1 MLEMGCGIDGYIE
14 LKPDWKGSL
23 EAITAAAADG
33 AGGVGVDGEP
43 TGSEP
48 FPSDERPPM
57 PLLLLLLA
65 MECAVT

>member
-23 EAITAAAADG
+23 EAMTAAAADG

-43 TGSEP
+43 TGREP
-48 FPSDERPPM
+48 LPESPP
-57 PLLLLLLA
+57 PLLLLLA
-65 MECAVT
+65 MACALG